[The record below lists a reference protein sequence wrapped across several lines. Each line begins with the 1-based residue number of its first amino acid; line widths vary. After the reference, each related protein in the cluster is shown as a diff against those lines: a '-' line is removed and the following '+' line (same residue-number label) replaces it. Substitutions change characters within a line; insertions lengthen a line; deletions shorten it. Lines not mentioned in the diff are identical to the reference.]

1 MSVSRHALIVVIT
14 NAVKILCGLVILK
27 VAAIY
32 LSVEDFGR
40 FGQFMALTAI
50 VNMLAGGGVGNGVVK
65 LLAEHKEL
73 ISRHNIISSAGV
85 FWLFSCVLIAAF
97 LWLTKAWH
105 ESYLGSASY
114 IIIYLALAQVFWGQ
128 SNFFTNYMVSR
139 QDTKSIMICG
149 LKANGIGLA
158 FFLVIF
164 YYHQTLYSAMIGFLL
179 FSSIPFLMNAHRV
192 LPNNKE
198 MVFFY
203 KPIFSLFFMKKL
215 SHYSLVLIVGAIAI
229 PVTQVY
235 LRDYVGEV
243 LGWLSVGYWQA
254 VLRISDAHMQFFGV
268 VNLSV
273 LLPYLSKLNKENT
286 LNLSNK
292 KMLNVFTAILILL
305 ILSSLTLIILKDW
318 VILVL
323 FSSEF
328 ASISSFVILQT
339 IGDFLKVLLSLVVV
353 ICLAK
358 GYWQI
363 ALYSELLQAII
374 LYTITIILLP
384 QYGMNALMYAYMMS
398 SSVSLF
404 VIGFLL
410 WRQK

>member
-1 MSVSRHALIVVIT
+1 MF
-14 NAVKILCGLVILK
+14 
-27 VAAIY
+27 
-32 LSVEDFGR
+32 D
-40 FGQFMALTAI
+40 
-50 VNMLAGGGVGNGVVK
+50 
-65 LLAEHKEL
+65 
-73 ISRHNIISSAGV
+73 
-85 FWLFSCVLIAAF
+85 
-97 LWLTKAWH
+97 
-105 ESYLGSASY
+105 
-114 IIIYLALAQVFWGQ
+114 
-128 SNFFTNYMVSR
+128 
-139 QDTKSIMICG
+139 D
-149 LKANGIGLA
+149 
-158 FFLVIF
+158 
-164 YYHQTLYSAMIGFLL
+164 
-179 FSSIPFLMNAHRV
+179 
-192 LPNNKE
+192 
-198 MVFFY
+198 
-203 KPIFSLFFMKKL
+203 
-215 SHYSLVLIVGAIAI
+215 
-229 PVTQVY
+229 
-235 LRDYVGEV
+235 
-243 LGWLSVGYWQA
+243 
-254 VLRISDAHMQFFGV
+254 
-268 VNLSV
+268 
-273 LLPYLSKLNKENT
+273 
-286 LNLSNK
+286 NK

-328 ASISSFVILQT
+328 SSISSFVILQT